1 MFLTGRLAVLEEGSI
16 HRGLMA
22 HERNIGQRERH
33 ERNFSRRLAAGREAA
48 GTVSVPTIERIAHNA
63 INVRR
68 IVDSQ
73 RT

>member
-1 MFLTGRLAVLEEGSI
+1 MFLTGRLAVLDEGSI

-33 ERNFSRRLAAGREAA
+33 ERNFSRRFAACREAA
-48 GTVSVPTIERIAHNA
+48 GTVSVPTLK
-63 INVRR
+63 RR
-68 IVDSQ
+68 ALTMQCKRTVDSQ